1 MYIYAVNTRKLLF
14 TALLMK
20 GTHHMTE
27 EELKAK
33 EEELT
38 AKEADLQQKEADL
51 QKREE
56 DVNGLVSKM
65 TKEYEAKLEKQK
77 AEYEARLQEREKV
90 ISDLLSGNAP
100 ASNTPNVFEKLN
112 ERRNMQKRG

>member
-1 MYIYAVNTRKLLF
+1 MN
-14 TALLMK
+14 
-20 GTHHMTE
+20 E

-38 AKEADLQQKEADL
+38 AKEADLQQKEDDL
-51 QKREE
+51 KKREE